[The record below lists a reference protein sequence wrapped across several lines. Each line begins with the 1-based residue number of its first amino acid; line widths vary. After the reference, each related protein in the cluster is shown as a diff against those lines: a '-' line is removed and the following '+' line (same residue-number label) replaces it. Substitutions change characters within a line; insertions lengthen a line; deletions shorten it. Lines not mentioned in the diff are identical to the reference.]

1 MSGIIDAIERLH
13 DLRHLEPASKEQ
25 IHEAEKRIGI
35 KFDAEYKEYLV
46 NYGAISSRELE
57 MTGISTS
64 KRMNVADVT
73 LVERESNYNIPDDTY
88 VVENIGIDGAM
99 MLQSKDGEVFIIQ
112 PGTKPQKKY
121 SSLSEFI
128 NDVIED

>member
-1 MSGIIDAIERLH
+1 M
-13 DLRHLEPASKEQ
+13 
-25 IHEAEKRIGI
+25 
-35 KFDAEYKEYLV
+35 
-46 NYGAISSRELE
+46 NYGAISSREIE

-64 KRMNVADVT
+64 KRLNVADVT
-73 LVERESNYNIPDDTY
+73 LVERESNYNIPDDMY